1 MPLINNDNS
10 PQDRSRIWFLTFPD
24 EPIEEIEAKLS
35 GAHYLGQQERGSEET
50 ELNPDGYL
58 HWGILVLFDNAVRFQ
73 ALKKKFP
80 KAHLEVPRSKRAVY
94 QYVMKTET
102 ATGLKIESANFPH
115 EKFQAR
121 KMKSGSRLV
130 EMRDL
135 IEANPD
141 LTYYEFLREDPVL
154 FGGPRAQTAK
164 DLITAVKLSKQAGTS
179 RDVEVCYIYGATGVG
194 KSRFI
199 AETFDRKDVYRITN
213 YQHPFDGY
221 ESQDVMV
228 FEEFTGQ
235 IPIEEMLT
243 LLDRYWIDLPAR
255 YFNRPALYTKAYV
268 LSNIPF
274 FSLYPAAPSSQL
286 DAFRRRFT
294 GGTFEMKPG
303 GELITR

>member
-1 MPLINNDNS
+1 MSSENLNHR
-10 PQDRSRIWFLTFPD
+10 RSRTWFLTLPD
-24 EPIEEIEAKLS
+24 EPMEEIQAKL
-35 GAHYLGQQERGSEET
+35 AAYHFLGQQERGSRET

-58 HWGILVLFDNAVRFQ
+58 HWGILVEADNPIKFET
-73 ALKKKFP
+73 LKKKFP
-80 KAHLEVPRSKRAVY
+80 HAHLEVPRSKRAVY
-94 QYVMKTET
+94 QYVMKSET
-102 ATGLKIESANFPH
+102 ATGLKIESASFPH
-115 EKFQAR
+115 EKFQAPKTKR
-121 KMKSGSRLV
+121 GSRLE

-135 IEANPD
+135 IEANPN
-141 LTYYEFLREDPVL
+141 LTYYDFLREDPAL

-164 DLITAVKLSKQAGTS
+164 DLITAAKLSKQVGTS
-179 RDVEVCYIYGATGVG
+179 RDVKVCYIYGATGVG

-199 AETFDRKDVYRITN
+199 AETFDRRDVYRITN

-221 ESQDVMV
+221 DSQDVMV

-274 FSLYPAAPSSQL
+274 SSLYPDTPSAQF
-286 DAFRRRFT
+286 DAFKRRFT
-294 GGTFEMKPG
+294 GGIFEMKPG